1 MSNPVLSLCMPTNG
15 VSEWVFPVL
24 DSVYSQGCKNAD
36 FEVII
41 TNNGN
46 DEKFKQDIQFYIQKY
61 QNMQYFETTALPF
74 LNEIESY
81 KRAHGDLI
89 KFVNHRTKLLPGAL
103 ALLIEYARNNVH
115 NKPIT
120 FFSNGGLKLEKKKKY
135 CSTFDEF
142 VSTLSYWSSWS
153 TGMTIWKEDFEKLP
167 DDVNGYNELFPH
179 TDVLFS
185 EKNRCNYVIDDTVI
199 FDEITQGKKPKGSY
213 DLFYAFG
220 VEYPSIILELYR
232 NGCISVKTYEKV
244 IKDNLSFV
252 AELYF
257 KYFIKKEYCSYD
269 LSGLDNMYCV
279 FYKKHDLGHAL
290 IKVIGNKLKR
300 KIKT

>member
-1 MSNPVLSLCMPTNG
+1 MSNPILSLCMPTNG

-24 DSVYSQGCKNAD
+24 DSIYSQGCKNDD
-36 FEVII
+36 FEVVI
-41 TNNGN
+41 TDNGN
-46 DEKFKQDIQFYIQKY
+46 NEEFKQYIKAYIQKH
-61 QNMQYFETTALPF
+61 QNIQYFETTALPF

-81 KRAHGDLI
+81 KRANGILI

-103 ALLIEYARNNVH
+103 KLLIEYARNNAC

-120 FFSNGGLKLEKKKKY
+120 YFSNGELKLEEKEKN
-135 CSTFDEF
+135 CGTFDEF
-142 VSTLSYWSSWS
+142 ISSLSYWSSWS
-153 TGMTIWKEDFEKLP
+153 TGMTIWKEDFKKLP
-167 DDVNGYNELFPH
+167 NDVSGFNELFPH

-185 EKNRCNYVIDDTVI
+185 EKNRSSYVINDTII
-199 FDEITQGKKPKGSY
+199 FDEIPQGKKPKGSY

-232 NGCISVKTYEKV
+232 NSSITAKTYQKV
-244 IKDNLSFV
+244 SRDNLAFV

-269 LSGLDNMYCV
+269 LSGLGDMYCV
-279 FYKKHDLGHAL
+279 FYRKQELMAAL
-290 IKVIGNKLKR
+290 LKVVLNKLKNKVR
-300 KIKT
+300 